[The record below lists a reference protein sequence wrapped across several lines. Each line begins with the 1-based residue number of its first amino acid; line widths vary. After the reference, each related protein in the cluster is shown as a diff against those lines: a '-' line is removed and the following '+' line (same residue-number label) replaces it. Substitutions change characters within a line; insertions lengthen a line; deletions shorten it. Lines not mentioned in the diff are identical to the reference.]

1 MGAYIFSGL
10 EQGYLW
16 PITGQQFALN
26 DAAKAHHEVIEHPHG
41 TKGKIVL
48 KIV

>member
-1 MGAYIFSGL
+1 MSAYIFSGL
-10 EQGYLW
+10 EQGYLR
-16 PITGQQFALN
+16 PITGQQFALE
-26 DAAKAHHEVIEHPHG
+26 DVAKAHHEVIEHHQG